1 MTRNHLQCEEKFEN
15 HYPITVLDRKYADV
29 EKLNKNLVKLIESI
43 EASDRETRRN
53 AVKSGK
59 ITTSGGFQTALE
71 TNLFDLKNIFIED
84 LKTQVIQPG
93 IESYFAEVF
102 ENKHKEIVTEIT
114 AWSNILEAGD
124 WQRPHMHPT
133 ENNLISGCY
142 YVQVPPLEGNEE
154 GHIEFINPVPISV
167 HHGYSNTRRIK
178 PQAGQL
184 LLFPPYYN
192 HYVHP
197 LKSPG
202 RRIIIAFDVIAVKQK
217 TQFVF

>member
-1 MTRNHLQCEEKFEN
+1 MKTNHPHCTENFEN
-15 HYPITVLDRKYADV
+15 HYPITVLDRKYDNV
-29 EKLNKNLVKLIESI
+29 ETLNKGLVGLIESI
-43 EASDRETRRN
+43 EQKDRDTLRN
-53 AVKSGK
+53 AAKSDK

-71 TNLFDLKNIFIED
+71 TNLFDLKNIYIED
-84 LKTQVIQPG
+84 LKNKVIQPG
-93 IESYFAEVF
+93 VESYFAEVF
-102 ENKHKEIVTEIT
+102 ENQHKTIVTEIT

-142 YVQVPPLEGNEE
+142 YVQVPKFEGNEE
-154 GHIEFINPVPISV
+154 GHIEFINPIPISV

-178 PQAGQL
+178 PQTGQL

-192 HYVHP
+192 HFVHP

-217 TQFVF
+217 PQFVF